1 MIIYGLL
8 FYEFTI
14 SKRDSLN
21 RKNDQDYGIIIHI
34 ENTFGWCGD
43 MYAKMMSA
51 SVLGVNG
58 FLVEVEVDI
67 SNGLPMFD
75 IVGLPD
81 SAVREA
87 KERVRVAIR
96 NSQANFPLQRITTN
110 LAPADIKKEGS
121 IFDLAIALGV
131 IVASGQGEIP
141 NFDQY
146 LIVGELALE
155 GTLRPLSGVL
165 PMVMAAKDKGLTKVI
180 LPLQNALEA
189 ELVSG
194 MEVIPVENLQQAMLY
209 FKGEWKPNPLPN
221 EETADS
227 FVQLLDLADVQGQT
241 HVKRAME
248 VAAAGSHNLLL
259 IGPPGS
265 GKTMLARRISSILPN
280 MDVQESLEV
289 TKICSIAGLIQER
302 GRLITERPFRS
313 PHHTISQAG
322 LVGGGAIPK
331 PGEVSLAHRGVLFL
345 DELPE
350 FSKSSL
356 EVLRQPL
363 EDREVTLG
371 RARAV
376 LTFPA
381 EFVLVGSMN
390 PCPCGYFGYDQDRSC
405 TCNAQQ
411 IQRYRAKISGPLLD
425 RIDLHVEVP
434 RVDFGTLSSR
444 VENESSSIVRKRV
457 NQARKVQSER
467 FIKSATLCNS
477 TMTPSEI
484 REYCELDVSSQELLR
499 QAFDTLGL
507 SARAHDRILKVART
521 IADLA
526 GTVNIEIAHI
536 AEAIQYRTLD
546 RKFWE

>member
-1 MIIYGLL
+1 
-8 FYEFTI
+8 
-14 SKRDSLN
+14 
-21 RKNDQDYGIIIHI
+21 
-34 ENTFGWCGD
+34 
-43 MYAKMMSA
+43 MYAKLMSA
-51 SVLGVNG
+51 SVLGVDG

-67 SNGLPMFD
+67 SNGLPAFD

-110 LAPADIKKEGS
+110 LAPADVKKEGS

-131 IVASGQGEIP
+131 IVASGQGEITDAA
-141 NFDQY
+141 NY
-146 LIVGELALE
+146 LMIGELALD
-155 GTLRPLSGVL
+155 GKLRALSGVL
-165 PMVMAAKDKGLTKVI
+165 PMVMAAKEKGLTHVM
-180 LPLQNALEA
+180 LPRQNAAEA
-189 ELVSG
+189 ALVSD
-194 MEVIPVENLQQAMLY
+194 MNVIPVETLYEAMRY
-209 FKGEWKPNPLPN
+209 FKGEWQPAPLTTAI
-221 EETADS
+221 EEESIET
-227 FVQLLDLADVQGQT
+227 LLDLADVQGQT

-259 IGPPGS
+259 LGPPGS
-265 GKTMLARRISSILPN
+265 GKTMLARRISSILPQ
-280 MDVQESLEV
+280 MDAQESLEV
-289 TKICSIAGLIQER
+289 TKICSIAGLIRDR

-322 LVGGGAIPK
+322 LVGGGSFPK

-350 FSKSSL
+350 FSKASL

-381 EFVLVGSMN
+381 DFVLVASMN
-390 PCPCGYFGYDQDRSC
+390 PCPCGFFGYDAQAC
-405 TCNAQQ
+405 TCQPHQ
-411 IQRYRAKISGPLLD
+411 IQRYRSKISGPLLD

-434 RVDFGTLSSR
+434 RVDFRTLASKSK
-444 VENESSSIVRKRV
+444 NESSATVRQRV
-457 NQARKVQSER
+457 DQARQMQTKR
-467 FIKSATLCNS
+467 FAGTATLCNS
-477 TMTPSEI
+477 TMTPKQI
-484 REYCELDVSSQELLR
+484 REYCELDADSQELLR
-499 QAFDTLGL
+499 QSFDALGL

-526 GTVNIEIAHI
+526 QSPQIEVAHI

>member
-1 MIIYGLL
+1 
-8 FYEFTI
+8 
-14 SKRDSLN
+14 
-21 RKNDQDYGIIIHI
+21 
-34 ENTFGWCGD
+34 

-51 SVLGVNG
+51 SVLGVDG

-96 NSQANFPLQRITTN
+96 NSHANFPLQRITTN

-131 IVASGQGEIP
+131 IVASGQGEIS
-141 NFDQY
+141 NFEQY
-146 LIVGELALE
+146 LIVGELALD

-165 PMVMAAKDKGLTKVI
+165 PMVMAAKDKGLTKVL
-180 LPLQNALEA
+180 LPLQNASEA
-189 ELVSG
+189 KLVSG
-194 MEVIPVENLQQAMLY
+194 MEVIPVQTLQQAMLF
-209 FKGEWKPNPLPN
+209 FKGEWKPEPLPT
-221 EETADS
+221 EEVEES
-227 FVQLLDLADVQGQT
+227 FLTWLDLADVQGQT

-280 MDVQESLEV
+280 MGIQESLEV
-289 TKICSIAGLIQER
+289 TKICSIAGLIQDR
-302 GRLITERPFRS
+302 GRLITDRPFRS

-390 PCPCGYFGYDQDRSC
+390 PCPCGYFGYDQDRAC

-444 VENESSSIVRKRV
+444 VANESSSTVRKRV

-467 FIKSATLCNS
+467 FTQSATLCNS

-484 REYCELDVSSQELLR
+484 RKYCELEAPSQELLR

-526 GTVNIEIAHI
+526 GDVNIEVAHI

>member
-1 MIIYGLL
+1 
-8 FYEFTI
+8 
-14 SKRDSLN
+14 
-21 RKNDQDYGIIIHI
+21 
-34 ENTFGWCGD
+34 

-51 SVLGVNG
+51 SVLGVDG

-96 NSQANFPLQRITTN
+96 NSHANFPLQRITTN

-141 NFDQY
+141 NFEQY
-146 LIVGELALE
+146 LIVGELALD

-165 PMVMAAKDKGLTKVI
+165 PMVMAAKEKGLTKVV
-180 LPLQNALEA
+180 LPRQNASEA

-194 MEVIPVENLQQAMLY
+194 MEIIPVETLQQAMLY
-209 FKGEWKPNPLPN
+209 FKGEWKPDPLLM
-221 EETADS
+221 EETTDT
-227 FVQLLDLADVQGQT
+227 FLPLLDLADVQGQT

-280 MDVQESLEV
+280 MDIQESLEV
-289 TKICSIAGLIQER
+289 TKICSIAGLIQDR

-444 VENESSSIVRKRV
+444 VANESSATVRGRV
-457 NQARKVQSER
+457 NEARKVQSER
-467 FIKSATLCNS
+467 FAQSTTLCNS

-484 REYCELDVSSQELLR
+484 REYCRLDTSSQELLR
-499 QAFDTLGL
+499 KAFDTLGL

-526 GTVNIEIAHI
+526 GKEQIEVAHI

>member
-1 MIIYGLL
+1 MV
-8 FYEFTI
+8 
-14 SKRDSLN
+14 
-21 RKNDQDYGIIIHI
+21 
-34 ENTFGWCGD
+34 
-43 MYAKMMSA
+43 M
-51 SVLGVNG
+51 
-58 FLVEVEVDI
+58 
-67 SNGLPMFD
+67 
-75 IVGLPD
+75 
-81 SAVREA
+81 EA
-87 KERVRVAIR
+87 KA
-96 NSQANFPLQRITTN
+96 
-110 LAPADIKKEGS
+110 
-121 IFDLAIALGV
+121 
-131 IVASGQGEIP
+131 
-141 NFDQY
+141 
-146 LIVGELALE
+146 
-155 GTLRPLSGVL
+155 
-165 PMVMAAKDKGLTKVI
+165 KGLTKVL
-180 LPLQNALEA
+180 LPLKNAPEA

-194 MEVIPVENLQQAMLY
+194 MQVIPIETLQQALLY
-209 FKGEWKPNPLPN
+209 FKGEWKPKPLPVV
-221 EETADS
+221 EQDVP
-227 FVQLLDLADVQGQT
+227 FMPLMDLADVQGQT

-280 MDVQESLEV
+280 MDTQESLEV
-289 TKICSIAGLIQER
+289 TKICSIAGLIQDR
-302 GRLITERPFRS
+302 GRLISERPFRS

-350 FSKSSL
+350 FSKSAL

-390 PCPCGYFGYDQDRSC
+390 PCPCGYFGYDQDRPC

-411 IQRYRAKISGPLLD
+411 VQRYRAKISGPLLD

-434 RVDFGTLSSR
+434 RVDFGTLSNR
-444 VENESSSIVRKRV
+444 AANESSASVRERV
-457 NQARKVQSER
+457 NQARQIQKER
-467 FIKSATLCNS
+467 FSHSATLCNS

-484 REYCELDVSSQELLR
+484 KEYCELNSQSQELLR
-499 QAFDTLGL
+499 LSFDSLGL

-526 GTVNIEIAHI
+526 ETKQIEVAHI

-546 RKFWE
+546 RKFWD

>member
-1 MIIYGLL
+1 
-8 FYEFTI
+8 
-14 SKRDSLN
+14 
-21 RKNDQDYGIIIHI
+21 
-34 ENTFGWCGD
+34 
-43 MYAKMMSA
+43 MYAKLMSA
-51 SVLGVNG
+51 SVLGVDG

-131 IVASGQGEIP
+131 MIASGQAEVSQF
-141 NFDQY
+141 NQY
-146 LIVGELALE
+146 LIVGELALD

-165 PMVMAAKDKGLTKVI
+165 PMVMEAKAKGLTKVL
-180 LPLQNALEA
+180 LPLKNAAEA

-194 MEVIPVENLQQAMLY
+194 MQIIPVETLQEVLLY
-209 FKGEWKPNPLPN
+209 FKGEWKPKPLPV
-221 EETADS
+221 EEREFPS
-227 FVQLLDLADVQGQT
+227 MPLLDLADVQGQT

-265 GKTMLARRISSILPN
+265 GKTMLAKRISSILPN
-280 MDVQESLEV
+280 MDIQESLEV
-289 TKICSIAGLIQER
+289 TKICSIAGLIQDR
-302 GRLITERPFRS
+302 GRLISERPFRS

-331 PGEVSLAHRGVLFL
+331 PGEISLSHRGVLFL

-350 FSKSSL
+350 FSKSAL

-390 PCPCGYFGYDQDRSC
+390 PCPCGYFGYDQDRPC

-411 IQRYRAKISGPLLD
+411 VQRYRAKISGPLLD

-434 RVDFGTLSSR
+434 KVDFGTLSSR
-444 VENESSSIVRKRV
+444 ATNESSATVRDRV
-457 NQARKVQSER
+457 NQARQIQNER
-467 FIKSATLCNS
+467 FSKSTTLCNS

-484 REYCELDVSSQELLR
+484 KEYCELDSQSQELLR
-499 QAFDTLGL
+499 LSFDSLGL

-526 GTVNIEIAHI
+526 GTKEIEVAHI

>member
-1 MIIYGLL
+1 MCVEINSRRGVRRGEQRLY
-8 FYEFTI
+8 
-14 SKRDSLN
+14 SKL
-21 RKNDQDYGIIIHI
+21 H
-34 ENTFGWCGD
+34 
-43 MYAKMMSA
+43 SA
-51 SVLGVNG
+51 SVLGVDG

-96 NSQANFPLQRITTN
+96 NSKANFPLQRITTN
-110 LAPADIKKEGS
+110 LAPADVKKEGS

-131 IVASGQGEIP
+131 LIASGQITISSD
-141 NFDQY
+141 NQM
-146 LIVGELALE
+146 LIIGELALD
-155 GTLRPLSGVL
+155 GALRPLLGVL
-165 PMVMAAKDKGLTKVI
+165 PMVMAAKEKGLTKVM
-180 LPLQNALEA
+180 LPIQNAA
-189 ELVSG
+189 EGMLVSG
-194 MEVIPVENLQQAMLY
+194 VEVVPVETLQQAMFY
-209 FKGEWKPNPLPN
+209 VKGEWKPSPIPKDV
-221 EETADS
+221 EEEQLAS
-227 FVQLLDLADVQGQT
+227 LLDLADVQGQT

-265 GKTMLARRISSILPN
+265 GKTMLARRISTILPH

-302 GRLITERPFRS
+302 GRLIAERPFRS

-363 EDREVTLG
+363 EDREVTIG

-381 EFVLVGSMN
+381 EFVLIGSMN
-390 PCPCGYFGYDQDRSC
+390 PCPCGYFGYDQDRAC

-411 IQRYRAKISGPLLD
+411 VQRYRSKISGPLLD

-434 RVDFGTLSSR
+434 RVDFGTLSNR
-444 VENESSSIVRKRV
+444 MPNETSATVRNRV
-457 NQARKVQSER
+457 NAARKIQGER
-467 FIKSATLCNS
+467 FTGTTSLCNS
-477 TMTPSEI
+477 TMRPAEI
-484 REYCELDVSSQELLR
+484 RSFCELDSPSQELLR
-499 QAFDTLGL
+499 QSFDSLGL

-526 GTVNIEIAHI
+526 GKEKIEVAHI